1 MHMRADGTSFLL
13 KISAG
18 AGLTYQVLAVLRA
31 GSAAAHLRLAIFP
44 PEAIGSASS
53 TGAAG
58 DSACQLSPSAQGLQ
72 SMDVTEMTFGTW
84 ESPAHGQKWGEQHR
98 CLD

>member
-13 KISAG
+13 KFPVG
-18 AGLTYQVLAVLRA
+18 AGLTYEFSAALH
-31 GSAAAHLRLAIFP
+31 GDSAAAHLRLAIFP

-58 DSACQLSPSAQGLQ
+58 DSACQLPPSAQGLQ
-72 SMDVTEMTFGTW
+72 SKDVTEMTFGTW
-84 ESPAHGQKWGEQHR
+84 GS
-98 CLD
+98 